1 LPGSASGRV
10 LARGELLHRGREH
23 LVPRARHHHPLVP
36 FDEIAPGLGHV
47 TESGDERDHGPDFGF
62 AGDDVP
68 TARDESMPEK
78 DMERELKR
86 VEKEMLDAARNLEFE
101 RAAQLRDRL
110 AALKAAMFGVA
121 VPDET

>member
-1 LPGSASGRV
+1 
-10 LARGELLHRGREH
+10 
-23 LVPRARHHHPLVP
+23 
-36 FDEIAPGLGHV
+36 
-47 TESGDERDHGPDFGF
+47 
-62 AGDDVP
+62 
-68 TARDESMPEK
+68 MPEK

-110 AALKAAMFGVA
+110 VELKSAMFGVA